1 MTGGESFVVDTSV
14 AIKWIVDEEDSDKA
28 ELLQGADMV
37 APALFRIE
45 ASNVLRTLVSKQV
58 LANERAIDLFLFL
71 QTAPVTIIDADE
83 LLERRA
89 LDLALALEHPIYDCV
104 YLALA
109 ERMDALTLGDPLA
122 EGTDL
127 GPLTSVKQRDAVH
140 RYMDIADQEGLTV
153 VRDGK
158 HRTLPAQGYFLAP
171 TLYRDVPV
179 ESRLWKEEIFGP
191 VLCGRSVASEAEA
204 IQLANDSDYGL
215 AATVISGDPERARRI
230 GRQLKAGSIWYNSEQ
245 LVLPETAWGGFK
257 RSGIGRELGPWGLS
271 AYLEV
276 KHVVGAE

>member
-109 ERMDALTLGDPLA
+109 ERMDRRLITADRRFIKALSGTEHASRALALDTLG
-122 EGTDL
+122 
-127 GPLTSVKQRDAVH
+127 SAV
-140 RYMDIADQEGLTV
+140 QEE
-153 VRDGK
+153 VR
-158 HRTLPAQGYFLAP
+158 L
-171 TLYRDVPV
+171 
-179 ESRLWKEEIFGP
+179 
-191 VLCGRSVASEAEA
+191 
-204 IQLANDSDYGL
+204 
-215 AATVISGDPERARRI
+215 
-230 GRQLKAGSIWYNSEQ
+230 
-245 LVLPETAWGGFK
+245 
-257 RSGIGRELGPWGLS
+257 
-271 AYLEV
+271 
-276 KHVVGAE
+276 

>member
-109 ERMDALTLGDPLA
+109 ERMDRQLITADRRFIKALSGTEHASRALALDTLG
-122 EGTDL
+122 
-127 GPLTSVKQRDAVH
+127 SAV
-140 RYMDIADQEGLTV
+140 QEE
-153 VRDGK
+153 VR
-158 HRTLPAQGYFLAP
+158 L
-171 TLYRDVPV
+171 
-179 ESRLWKEEIFGP
+179 
-191 VLCGRSVASEAEA
+191 
-204 IQLANDSDYGL
+204 
-215 AATVISGDPERARRI
+215 
-230 GRQLKAGSIWYNSEQ
+230 
-245 LVLPETAWGGFK
+245 
-257 RSGIGRELGPWGLS
+257 
-271 AYLEV
+271 
-276 KHVVGAE
+276 

>member
-109 ERMDALTLGDPLA
+109 ERMDRRLITADRRVIKALSGTEHASRALALDTLG
-122 EGTDL
+122 
-127 GPLTSVKQRDAVH
+127 SAV
-140 RYMDIADQEGLTV
+140 QEE
-153 VRDGK
+153 VR
-158 HRTLPAQGYFLAP
+158 L
-171 TLYRDVPV
+171 
-179 ESRLWKEEIFGP
+179 
-191 VLCGRSVASEAEA
+191 
-204 IQLANDSDYGL
+204 
-215 AATVISGDPERARRI
+215 
-230 GRQLKAGSIWYNSEQ
+230 
-245 LVLPETAWGGFK
+245 
-257 RSGIGRELGPWGLS
+257 
-271 AYLEV
+271 
-276 KHVVGAE
+276 